1 MLTFSILIIFLL
13 SGFAGLSYEI
23 VWIKKLSLIFGVSS
37 HAISSVVAAY
47 MGGLAL
53 GSYLFGR
60 FADRRRVSLR
70 LYALLELGI
79 AVSAILLQL
88 IFPLIDSLFIQ
99 LSKNFG
105 GYTMIFI
112 IFRFLLC
119 FAALMIPTTLMG
131 ATLPVVSKFFI
142 AKIQKVGEKI
152 GWLYSVNTIG
162 GVLGCLTTGF
172 ILLRFIGADQTVYAA
187 AGLNIIAA
195 VLAMTWDVYFRKSL
209 QKNPPQSI
217 DALSPAA
224 QPVFSSDKAIDEDK
238 LRSFKRLLIAL
249 YGIAGFTSIAYEV
262 LWSRVLVYLL
272 GNDIYSFTTILS
284 TFLIGI
290 ALGSYFFARFA
301 DKSQKLV
308 AAFGLLQLGIGFSS
322 ALFLSALGR
331 GFLNGSNLQVYLN
344 FCKSFVL
351 IITPTFLMGAAFPI
365 IIKLLT
371 SNVKKLGENVGNIY
385 AVNTI
390 GGIIG
395 SLTAGFILLPLLGA
409 QKGIIFLSGVSILLG
424 ATALA
429 AAPVPTLSR
438 RRTSILT
445 LAAMVAVIIAAININ
460 PTAVYSKAFYG
471 DSLREI
477 LYYHESAE
485 ASLTVLRGKYNSRG
499 LNINGETTAYT
510 EFRDLL
516 VHKMLAHIPALL
528 AKEAENALVIG
539 FGLGSTAHS
548 LSQYPLKR
556 IDCAELVPKEKE
568 TARFFI
574 PENNHILDHP
584 NFNFINADGRNY
596 LKTSRVKYDIISMNA
611 IHPKNSPYLYTRE
624 FYRLCKQRLTAK
636 GIMCAWMPTNTPYF
650 SSLIKTFQTVF
661 PHASLWFCNTGHMVL
676 IGTPEKLQIDF
687 QHWQTMLQKE
697 KIKSDLADLL
707 LHDPIQLLSTMIIA
721 EEALYEYTKGSLVQT
736 DNLPKIEFEHFTD
749 ESNEVIIS
757 NFDRLLTHRSHGI
770 DYLTNISDEKRLD
783 DLKYRLDQFY
793 QSMKHAPDGM
803 YFIFS
808 LSQPEQIIERM
819 DKALAACPE
828 NLPLLYDYNFIWASW
843 ILGSPEMILSQ
854 RGYIE
859 KVEALR
865 QQLMSHYRPILAQSS
880 RPVIDLAVTSV
891 RLAHA
896 MVACIDKNYETAQ
909 TLSEKVLKV
918 DPYLTLA
925 EEIYQDAVAL
935 RKATSDH

>member
-1 MLTFSILIIFLL
+1 M
-13 SGFAGLSYEI
+13 
-23 VWIKKLSLIFGVSS
+23 IFGVSS

-60 FADRRRVSLR
+60 FADRRSVSLR
-70 LYALLELGI
+70 IYALLELGI
-79 AVSAILLQL
+79 AVSAIMLQM
-88 IFPLIDSLFIQ
+88 IFPLIDRLFIQ
-99 LSKNFG
+99 LNQNFG
-105 GYTMIFI
+105 SYSIVFI

-142 AKIQKVGEKI
+142 SKIKKVGEKI

-172 ILLRFIGADQTVYAA
+172 IMLRFIGADLTVWVA
-187 AGLNIIAA
+187 AGLNICAA
-195 VLAMTWDVYFRKSL
+195 ILAMACQLYFGKTA
-209 QKNPPQSI
+209 QKNPSQSI
-217 DALSPAA
+217 DDTHSPAP
-224 QPVFSSDKAIDEDK
+224 QPIFAINSPADEEK
-238 LRSFKRLLIAL
+238 IRSFKRLLIVL

-290 ALGSYFFARFA
+290 ALGSYLFARFA
-301 DKSQKLV
+301 DKSKKLV
-308 AAFGLLQLGIGFSS
+308 ATFGLLQLGIGFSS

-331 GFLNGSNLQVYLN
+331 GFLNGSNLHVYLN
-344 FCKSFVL
+344 FCKSFIL
-351 IITPTFLMGAAFPI
+351 IFTPTFLMGATFPI

-371 SNVKKLGENVGNIY
+371 SNVKKLGGNIGNIY
-385 AVNTI
+385 SVNTI
-390 GGIIG
+390 GGIVG
-395 SLTAGFILLPLLGA
+395 SLTAGFILLPILGA
-409 QKGIIFLSGVSILLG
+409 QKGIILLSAISILLG
-424 ATALA
+424 VTALA

-438 RRTSILT
+438 GKTSMIV
-445 LAAMVAVIIAAININ
+445 LAAIAAMIIGAINIK

-471 DSLREI
+471 DNLREI

-516 VHKMLAHIPALL
+516 VHKMLAHVPALL

-568 TARFFI
+568 TAQFFI
-574 PENNHILDHP
+574 PENNNILDHP

-596 LKTSRVKYDIISMNA
+596 LKTSKVKYDIISMNA

-624 FYRLCKQRLTAK
+624 FYQLCRQRLSAK
-636 GIMCAWMPTNTPYF
+636 GVMCAWVPTNTPYF

-687 QHWQTMLQKE
+687 QYWQTMLK
-697 KIKSDLADLL
+697 KDNIKSDLADLL
-707 LHDPIQLLSTMIIA
+707 IHDPVQLLSFMITA
-721 EEALYEYTKGSLVQT
+721 EEALDKYTEGSIIQT
-736 DNLPKIEFEHFTD
+736 DDLPKIEFEHFTD
-749 ESNEVIIS
+749 ESNDIIIS
-757 NFDRLLTHRSHGI
+757 NFDRLLNHRSHAI
-770 DYLTNISDEKRLD
+770 DYLTNNSEKKTVDHLS
-783 DLKYRLDQFY
+783 YRLDQYY
-793 QSMKHAPDGM
+793 QSMNHAPDGL

-819 DKALAACPE
+819 DRALAACPE
-828 NLPLLYDYNFIWASW
+828 NLPLLYDYNFIWAAW
-843 ILGSPEMILSQ
+843 ILGNPEMILSQ
-854 RGYIE
+854 RDYIE
-859 KVEALR
+859 KVETLR
-865 QQLMSHYRPILAQSS
+865 QQLMSHYDPILEQSS
-880 RPVIDLAVTSV
+880 RPVIDIAVTSI

-896 MVACIDKNYETAQ
+896 MVAYMDKDYEKAQ
-909 TLSEKVLKV
+909 ALSDQVLKV
-918 DPYLTLA
+918 DPQLTLA
-925 EEIYQDAVAL
+925 REIFQDADAT
-935 RKATSDH
+935 RKETFAN